1 MGKTVYILTE
11 GHWRADQMSSRAT
24 GMKTDVI
31 GIFEDEN
38 TAYEEAVSRA
48 QYQYR
53 ADISLNES
61 QGEFIWTFNDSF
73 PLEELYNHGVLYLSV
88 GSEKTDSIVEYFT
101 LELRKG
107 ELKE

>member
-1 MGKTVYILTE
+1 MAKTVYILTE

-24 GMKTDVI
+24 GMKTNVI

-38 TAYEEAVSRA
+38 KAYGSALAAAKANGDVIFYEP
-48 QYQYR
+48 
-53 ADISLNES
+53 D
-61 QGEFIWTFNDSF
+61 EFIWTFNDSF